1 MMIPPHSLYAM
12 IIVVILLTVATAI
25 TYTKIHKQPDKDFT
39 ELKQRVN
46 SWWWIIGLL
55 FVFLSVS
62 KNSAI
67 IFFGFLSFLALKEFV
82 SIIPTR
88 HADRSVLFWL
98 YISIPLQYYW
108 VATQWY
114 GMFII
119 FIPVYLFLFIPM
131 RMVLIGATDGF
142 IKAAGVLHW
151 VAMLTIFSVSH
162 IAFLIVL
169 EGKNVHA
176 GAVGSVLFLIL
187 MTQSNDI
194 CQYIW
199 GKMLGKRKIIP
210 KVSPNKTW
218 AGFIGGVVSITL
230 VSGLVGPLLTAL
242 DTIQS
247 VGAGL
252 IISIGGFVGDV
263 VISSVKRDLSIKDSG
278 SLLPGHGGILDRM
291 DSLLY
296 TAPLFF
302 HYLYYLKY

>member
-1 MMIPPHSLYAM
+1 MIIPPYSLYAM
-12 IIVVILLTVATAI
+12 IIVILLLIVATAI
-25 TYTKIHKQPDKDFT
+25 TQIIIRRYPEKDYV
-39 ELKQRVN
+39 ELNQRVT

-55 FVFLSVS
+55 FLFLSIS

-88 HADRSVLFWL
+88 HADRNVLFWV
-98 YISIPLQYYW
+98 YISIPFQYYW

-131 RMVLIGATDGF
+131 RMVMIGATDGF

-151 VAMLTIFSVSH
+151 VAMLTVFSVSH
-162 IAFLIVL
+162 IAFLVVL
-169 EGKNVHA
+169 EEKNVNA
-176 GAVGSVLFLIL
+176 GAIGSVLFLIL
-187 MTQSNDI
+187 MTQFNDI

-199 GKMLGKRKIIP
+199 GKMLGNYKIMP

-218 AGFIGGVVSITL
+218 AGFIGGVLSITL
-230 VSGLVGPLLTAL
+230 LSGLVGPLLTAL

-247 VGAGL
+247 IGAGL
-252 IISIGGFVGDV
+252 IISIGGFIGDV

>member
-1 MMIPPHSLYAM
+1 MMIPPYSLYAM
-12 IIVVILLTVATAI
+12 IIVILLLTIATAI
-25 TYTKIHKQPDKDFT
+25 TQIIIRRYPEKDYV
-39 ELKQRVN
+39 ELKQRVT

-55 FVFLSVS
+55 FLFLSIS

-88 HADRSVLFWL
+88 TADRNVLFWV
-98 YISIPLQYYW
+98 YISIPFQYYW
-108 VATQWY
+108 VAIQWY

-131 RMVLIGATDGF
+131 RMVMIGATDGF

-151 VAMLTIFSVSH
+151 VAMLTVFSVSH
-162 IAFLIVL
+162 IAFLVVL
-169 EGKNVHA
+169 EDKNVNA
-176 GAVGSVLFLIL
+176 GAIGSVLFLIL
-187 MTQSNDI
+187 MTQFNDI

-199 GKMLGKRKIIP
+199 GKTLGSYKIIP

-218 AGFIGGVVSITL
+218 AGFVGGVLSITL
-230 VSGLVGPLLTAL
+230 LSGFVGPLLTAL

-247 VGAGL
+247 IGAGL
-252 IISIGGFVGDV
+252 IISIGGFIGDV